1 MTEYFQRHPDL
12 WEEYNRTIRDRGFSY
27 GIQKERLL
35 VRLKPDATRYE
46 IDMVASG
53 LTFARAL
60 SL

>member
-1 MTEYFQRHPDL
+1 MMEYFQRHPEF
-12 WEEYNRTIRDRGFSY
+12 WEEYNRTVRDRGFSH

-53 LTFARAL
+53 LTCAQGVTV
-60 SL
+60 